1 MRPPN
6 AGPRARSPAA
16 AGNDR
21 FVSSLGWGVAFV
33 LGQLGSQPWD
43 SAATDPVPPF
53 SPDAEPVNIL
63 CLDGG
68 GIRGRNQVVL
78 VEELEAALGSP
89 VADQFDLVAGTS
101 IGGCG
106 ALFVARY
113 GAHATAMARTAMR
126 ALQERCFAQ
135 PSRRQLLSRGHLC
148 RDARRE
154 FMCELCGPEEGL
166 ALPPSHRPRQA
177 Y

>member
-1 MRPPN
+1 M
-6 AGPRARSPAA
+6 
-16 AGNDR
+16 
-21 FVSSLGWGVAFV
+21 
-33 LGQLGSQPWD
+33 
-43 SAATDPVPPF
+43 PPF

-154 FMCELCGPEEGL
+154 FMAELCAMG
-166 ALPPSHRPRQA
+166 
-177 Y
+177 